1 MFSFGWGEILLI
13 LIVVII
19 VVGPKD
25 IPKFLRQIGNLSK
38 SIKKISREFKSSL
51 NQIAEE
57 TDLKDVKN
65 SITEITD
72 LNKEI
77 DIKSKKFSGVSNFAL
92 GDMHVNVIGV
102 FPPCLIALIIVSFQ
116 LIFPLITFEVIFSFT
131 TKCVSN
137 FSMFG

>member
-13 LIVVII
+13 LVVVII

-51 NQIAEE
+51 NQIVEE

-65 SITEITD
+65 SISEVTD
-72 LNKEI
+72 LKKDL
-77 DIKSKKFSGVSNFAL
+77 DIKSNLKNEIKTIKETISSVEKDVSNI
-92 GDMHVNVIGV
+92 NK
-102 FPPCLIALIIVSFQ
+102 SK
-116 LIFPLITFEVIFSFT
+116 E
-131 TKCVSN
+131 K
-137 FSMFG
+137 

>member
-65 SITEITD
+65 SNTEVTD
-72 LNKEI
+72 LNKEL
-77 DIKSKKFSGVSNFAL
+77 DIKSSLKNEIKTIKETISFVEEDVSNI
-92 GDMHVNVIGV
+92 NK
-102 FPPCLIALIIVSFQ
+102 SK
-116 LIFPLITFEVIFSFT
+116 E
-131 TKCVSN
+131 K
-137 FSMFG
+137 

>member
-13 LIVVII
+13 LVVVII

-51 NQIAEE
+51 NQIVEE

-65 SITEITD
+65 SITEVTD
-72 LNKEI
+72 LNKDL
-77 DIKSKKFSGVSNFAL
+77 DIKSNLKNEIKTIKETISSVEEDVSNI
-92 GDMHVNVIGV
+92 NK
-102 FPPCLIALIIVSFQ
+102 SK
-116 LIFPLITFEVIFSFT
+116 E
-131 TKCVSN
+131 K
-137 FSMFG
+137 

>member
-51 NQIAEE
+51 NQITED

-65 SITEITD
+65 SITEVTD
-72 LNKEI
+72 LDKEF
-77 DIKSKKFSGVSNFAL
+77 DIKSNLKKEIKTIKETISTVEEDVSKINK
-92 GDMHVNVIGV
+92 
-102 FPPCLIALIIVSFQ
+102 SK
-116 LIFPLITFEVIFSFT
+116 E
-131 TKCVSN
+131 K
-137 FSMFG
+137 

>member
-65 SITEITD
+65 SITEVTD
-72 LNKEI
+72 LNKDL
-77 DIKSKKFSGVSNFAL
+77 DIKGNLKNEINTIKETISSVEEDDSNINKSKEK
-92 GDMHVNVIGV
+92 
-102 FPPCLIALIIVSFQ
+102 
-116 LIFPLITFEVIFSFT
+116 
-131 TKCVSN
+131 
-137 FSMFG
+137 

>member
-65 SITEITD
+65 SITEVTN
-72 LNKEI
+72 LNKEL
-77 DIKSKKFSGVSNFAL
+77 DIKSNLKNEIKTIKETISSVEEDVSKINK
-92 GDMHVNVIGV
+92 
-102 FPPCLIALIIVSFQ
+102 SK
-116 LIFPLITFEVIFSFT
+116 E
-131 TKCVSN
+131 K
-137 FSMFG
+137 

>member
-57 TDLKDVKN
+57 SDLKDVKN
-65 SITEITD
+65 SI
-72 LNKEI
+72 I
-77 DIKSKKFSGVSNFAL
+77 DIKDINKELDIKSNLKNEINTIKETVSSVEK
-92 GDMHVNVIGV
+92 D
-102 FPPCLIALIIVSFQ
+102 
-116 LIFPLITFEVIFSFT
+116 ITDINK
-131 TKCVSN
+131 TKEK
-137 FSMFG
+137 

>member
-13 LIVVII
+13 FIVVII

-57 TDLKDVKN
+57 SDLKDVKN
-65 SITEITD
+65 SITDITD
-72 LNKEI
+72 IKQELNIKNNLKNEINTIKETVTSVEK
-77 DIKSKKFSGVSNFAL
+77 DITDINKSKEK
-92 GDMHVNVIGV
+92 
-102 FPPCLIALIIVSFQ
+102 
-116 LIFPLITFEVIFSFT
+116 
-131 TKCVSN
+131 
-137 FSMFG
+137 

>member
-13 LIVVII
+13 FIVVII

-57 TDLKDVKN
+57 SDLKDVKN
-65 SITEITD
+65 SITDIADINKD
-72 LNKEI
+72 L
-77 DIKSKKFSGVSNFAL
+77 DIKSNLKNEINTIKETVSSVEKDISDINK
-92 GDMHVNVIGV
+92 
-102 FPPCLIALIIVSFQ
+102 SK
-116 LIFPLITFEVIFSFT
+116 E
-131 TKCVSN
+131 K
-137 FSMFG
+137 

>member
-13 LIVVII
+13 LVVVII

-57 TDLKDVKN
+57 TDLKDVKD
-65 SITEITD
+65 SITEVTN
-72 LNKEI
+72 LNKEL
-77 DIKSKKFSGVSNFAL
+77 DIKSNLKNEIKTIKETISSVEEDVSNI
-92 GDMHVNVIGV
+92 NK
-102 FPPCLIALIIVSFQ
+102 SK
-116 LIFPLITFEVIFSFT
+116 E
-131 TKCVSN
+131 K
-137 FSMFG
+137 

>member
-13 LIVVII
+13 LVVVII

-65 SITEITD
+65 SITEVTD
-72 LNKEI
+72 LNKEL
-77 DIKSKKFSGVSNFAL
+77 DIKSNLKNEIKTIKETISSVEEDISNI
-92 GDMHVNVIGV
+92 NK
-102 FPPCLIALIIVSFQ
+102 SK
-116 LIFPLITFEVIFSFT
+116 E
-131 TKCVSN
+131 N
-137 FSMFG
+137 

>member
-13 LIVVII
+13 IIVVII

-65 SITEITD
+65 SITEVTN
-72 LNKEI
+72 LNKEL
-77 DIKSKKFSGVSNFAL
+77 DIKSNLKNEIKTIKETISSVEEDVSNL
-92 GDMHVNVIGV
+92 NK
-102 FPPCLIALIIVSFQ
+102 SK
-116 LIFPLITFEVIFSFT
+116 E
-131 TKCVSN
+131 K
-137 FSMFG
+137 

>member
-13 LIVVII
+13 LLVVII

-65 SITEITD
+65 SITEVTD
-72 LNKEI
+72 LNKDL
-77 DIKSKKFSGVSNFAL
+77 DIKSNLKNEIKTIKETISSVEEDVSNL
-92 GDMHVNVIGV
+92 NK
-102 FPPCLIALIIVSFQ
+102 SK
-116 LIFPLITFEVIFSFT
+116 E
-131 TKCVSN
+131 K
-137 FSMFG
+137 

>member
-13 LIVVII
+13 LVVVVI

-57 TDLKDVKN
+57 TDLKDVKD
-65 SITEITD
+65 TITD
-72 LNKEI
+72 VTNLNNEL
-77 DIKSKKFSGVSNFAL
+77 DIKSNLKNEINTIKETVSSVEKDISDINK
-92 GDMHVNVIGV
+92 
-102 FPPCLIALIIVSFQ
+102 SK
-116 LIFPLITFEVIFSFT
+116 E
-131 TKCVSN
+131 K
-137 FSMFG
+137 

>member
-13 LIVVII
+13 LVVVII
-19 VVGPKD
+19 IVGPKD

-65 SITEITD
+65 SITEVTD
-72 LNKEI
+72 LSKELN
-77 DIKSKKFSGVSNFAL
+77 IKSSLKNEIKTIKETISSVEKDFSNINKSK
-92 GDMHVNVIGV
+92 
-102 FPPCLIALIIVSFQ
+102 
-116 LIFPLITFEVIFSFT
+116 E
-131 TKCVSN
+131 K
-137 FSMFG
+137 

>member
-13 LIVVII
+13 LVVVII

-65 SITEITD
+65 SITDVTN
-72 LNKEI
+72 LNKDL
-77 DIKSKKFSGVSNFAL
+77 DIKSNLNNEIKTIKETISSVEKDVSNI
-92 GDMHVNVIGV
+92 NK
-102 FPPCLIALIIVSFQ
+102 SK
-116 LIFPLITFEVIFSFT
+116 E
-131 TKCVSN
+131 K
-137 FSMFG
+137 

>member
-13 LIVVII
+13 LLVVII

-65 SITEITD
+65 SITEVTN
-72 LNKEI
+72 LNKEL
-77 DIKSKKFSGVSNFAL
+77 DIKSSLKNEIKTIKETISSVEKDVSDINK
-92 GDMHVNVIGV
+92 
-102 FPPCLIALIIVSFQ
+102 SK
-116 LIFPLITFEVIFSFT
+116 E
-131 TKCVSN
+131 K
-137 FSMFG
+137 

>member
-13 LIVVII
+13 LIVVIT

-51 NQIAEE
+51 NKIAEE

-65 SITEITD
+65 SITEVTD
-72 LNKEI
+72 LNKEL
-77 DIKSKKFSGVSNFAL
+77 DIKSSLKNEIKTIKETISSVEEDFSNISK
-92 GDMHVNVIGV
+92 
-102 FPPCLIALIIVSFQ
+102 SK
-116 LIFPLITFEVIFSFT
+116 E
-131 TKCVSN
+131 K
-137 FSMFG
+137 

>member
-13 LIVVII
+13 LLVVII

-65 SITEITD
+65 TITEVTN
-72 LNKEI
+72 LNKEL
-77 DIKSKKFSGVSNFAL
+77 DIKSNLKNEIKTIKETISSVEEDVSNI
-92 GDMHVNVIGV
+92 NK
-102 FPPCLIALIIVSFQ
+102 SK
-116 LIFPLITFEVIFSFT
+116 E
-131 TKCVSN
+131 K
-137 FSMFG
+137 

>member
-13 LIVVII
+13 LVVVII

-57 TDLKDVKN
+57 TDLKDVKS
-65 SITEITD
+65 SITEVTD
-72 LNKEI
+72 LNKEL
-77 DIKSKKFSGVSNFAL
+77 DIKSNLKNEIKTIKETISSVEEDVSNI
-92 GDMHVNVIGV
+92 NK
-102 FPPCLIALIIVSFQ
+102 SK
-116 LIFPLITFEVIFSFT
+116 E
-131 TKCVSN
+131 K
-137 FSMFG
+137 

>member
-13 LIVVII
+13 LVVVII

-65 SITEITD
+65 SITEVTN
-72 LNKEI
+72 LNKEL
-77 DIKSKKFSGVSNFAL
+77 DIKSNLKNEIKTIKETISSVEEDVSKINK
-92 GDMHVNVIGV
+92 
-102 FPPCLIALIIVSFQ
+102 SK
-116 LIFPLITFEVIFSFT
+116 E
-131 TKCVSN
+131 K
-137 FSMFG
+137 

>member
-13 LIVVII
+13 LVVVII

-38 SIKKISREFKSSL
+38 SIKKISREFKLSL

-65 SITEITD
+65 SITEVTN
-72 LNKEI
+72 LNKELNI
-77 DIKSKKFSGVSNFAL
+77 KDNLKNEIKTIKETISSVEEDVSKINKSKEK
-92 GDMHVNVIGV
+92 
-102 FPPCLIALIIVSFQ
+102 
-116 LIFPLITFEVIFSFT
+116 
-131 TKCVSN
+131 
-137 FSMFG
+137 

>member
-13 LIVVII
+13 LLVVII

-65 SITEITD
+65 SITEVTN
-72 LNKEI
+72 LNKEL
-77 DIKSKKFSGVSNFAL
+77 DIKSNLKNEIKTIKETISSVEEDVSNI
-92 GDMHVNVIGV
+92 NK
-102 FPPCLIALIIVSFQ
+102 SK
-116 LIFPLITFEVIFSFT
+116 E
-131 TKCVSN
+131 N
-137 FSMFG
+137 

>member
-1 MFSFGWGEILLI
+1 MFTFGWGEILLI
-13 LIVVII
+13 LVVVII

-65 SITEITD
+65 SITEVTD
-72 LNKEI
+72 LNKDL
-77 DIKSKKFSGVSNFAL
+77 DIKSNLKNEIKTIKETISSVEEDVSNINKL
-92 GDMHVNVIGV
+92 K
-102 FPPCLIALIIVSFQ
+102 
-116 LIFPLITFEVIFSFT
+116 E
-131 TKCVSN
+131 K
-137 FSMFG
+137 

>member
-13 LIVVII
+13 LVVVII

-65 SITEITD
+65 SITEVTN
-72 LNKEI
+72 LNKEL
-77 DIKSKKFSGVSNFAL
+77 DIKSNLKNEIKTIKDTISSVEEDFSNLNKSK
-92 GDMHVNVIGV
+92 
-102 FPPCLIALIIVSFQ
+102 
-116 LIFPLITFEVIFSFT
+116 E
-131 TKCVSN
+131 K
-137 FSMFG
+137 

>member
-13 LIVVII
+13 LVVVII

-65 SITEITD
+65 SITEVTN
-72 LNKEI
+72 LNKEL
-77 DIKSKKFSGVSNFAL
+77 DIKSNLKNEIKTIKETISSVEEDVSNI
-92 GDMHVNVIGV
+92 NN
-102 FPPCLIALIIVSFQ
+102 SK
-116 LIFPLITFEVIFSFT
+116 E
-131 TKCVSN
+131 K
-137 FSMFG
+137 

>member
-13 LIVVII
+13 LLVVII

-65 SITEITD
+65 SITEVTN
-72 LNKEI
+72 LNKEL
-77 DIKSKKFSGVSNFAL
+77 DIKSNLKNEIKTIKETISSVEEDVSNL
-92 GDMHVNVIGV
+92 NK
-102 FPPCLIALIIVSFQ
+102 SK
-116 LIFPLITFEVIFSFT
+116 E
-131 TKCVSN
+131 K
-137 FSMFG
+137 

>member
-13 LIVVII
+13 LVVVII

-65 SITEITD
+65 SINEVTD
-72 LNKEI
+72 LSKDL
-77 DIKSKKFSGVSNFAL
+77 DIKSNLKNEIKTIKETISSVEEDVSNI
-92 GDMHVNVIGV
+92 NK
-102 FPPCLIALIIVSFQ
+102 SK
-116 LIFPLITFEVIFSFT
+116 E
-131 TKCVSN
+131 K
-137 FSMFG
+137 

>member
-13 LIVVII
+13 LLVVII

-51 NQIAEE
+51 NQITEE

-65 SITEITD
+65 SITEVTN
-72 LNKEI
+72 LNKEL
-77 DIKSKKFSGVSNFAL
+77 DIKSSLKNEIKTIKETISSVEKDVSDINK
-92 GDMHVNVIGV
+92 
-102 FPPCLIALIIVSFQ
+102 SK
-116 LIFPLITFEVIFSFT
+116 E
-131 TKCVSN
+131 K
-137 FSMFG
+137 

>member
-65 SITEITD
+65 SITDVTNIKNE
-72 LNKEI
+72 L
-77 DIKSKKFSGVSNFAL
+77 DIKSNLKNEINTIKETVSSVEKDISEINK
-92 GDMHVNVIGV
+92 
-102 FPPCLIALIIVSFQ
+102 SK
-116 LIFPLITFEVIFSFT
+116 E
-131 TKCVSN
+131 K
-137 FSMFG
+137 

>member
-65 SITEITD
+65 SITEITN
-72 LNKEI
+72 LNKEL
-77 DIKSKKFSGVSNFAL
+77 DIKSNLKNEIKTIKETISSVEEDVSNI
-92 GDMHVNVIGV
+92 NK
-102 FPPCLIALIIVSFQ
+102 SK
-116 LIFPLITFEVIFSFT
+116 E
-131 TKCVSN
+131 K
-137 FSMFG
+137 